1 MHRSTLSLTALART
15 FKLLMLGKS
24 SGESSL
30 SVGVTPSALKSH
42 QPKWLSVTSDMWHRV
57 SLIEG

>member
-1 MHRSTLSLTALART
+1 MQRSTLLLTALART
-15 FKLLMLGKS
+15 FKLLTLGKS

-42 QPKWLSVTSDMWHRV
+42 QAKWLSITWNMWNRV